1 MHEFLNVLCGSAELL
16 ACLADTEIPVSVNK
30 HTENIG
36 IIFQDHVCT
45 TSDDHTGL
53 CFCQMTDHLR
63 LIIKQV
69 LIGCEILTLRW
80 DQLTLVDSGL
90 CKKSLLGADIFI
102 CPSKKLLM
110 NATLLGCHTDDILII
125 VRNP

>member
-36 IIFQDHVCT
+36 IVFQDHVCT

-53 CFCQMTDHLR
+53 FFCQLPDHLC

-69 LIGCEILTLRW
+69 LIGCKILALRR

-90 CKKSLLGADIFI
+90 CKKSLLCADIFI
-102 CPSKKLLM
+102 CPSKELLM
-110 NATLLGCHTDDILII
+110 NAALLRCHANDILVI